1 MQLQGH
7 LLVEMLFVG
16 WARCL
21 WAGRAACWWARCL
34 RAGATPHQ
42 QVTLLL
48 PSDSVKG
55 GSFCSY
61 RVICRGE
68 ERGRAGESREEER
81 GEGQGERGSGSGE

>member
-21 WAGRAACWWARCL
+21 LVGALLAGGRP
-34 RAGATPHQ
+34 PHQ

-48 PSDSVKG
+48 PSDPVVG
-55 GSFCSY
+55 GSVCTY

-68 ERGRAGESREEER
+68 SGESGGEPGRGARGGAGRA
-81 GEGQGERGSGSGE
+81 GERGSGSGE